1 MRKLYYVSY
10 DLVKYK
16 DYPKMW
22 DALNALGAKRVL
34 ESVWFFWHS
43 NTTAVA
49 VRDHLKQFIDKDDR
63 LLVIESAASAWN
75 GTVLADPS
83 KS

>member
-10 DLVKYK
+10 DLVKHK
-16 DYPKMW
+16 DYPKLW
-22 DALNALGAKRVL
+22 EALESLGAKRIL

-49 VRDHLKQFIDKDDR
+49 VCDHLKRFIDKDDR
-63 LLVIESAASAWN
+63 LLVIESADSAWN
-75 GTVLADPS
+75 GNVLANPNNG
-83 KS
+83 